1 MGISVTEIRLLP
13 SGCELFPEG
22 LIERQSLL
30 KFQAAQSFLGEV
42 LFIVLRQL
50 KVSQSLSPLEKY
62 VHECHENLILYWKSN
77 IIKNVAP

>member
-42 LFIVLRQL
+42 LFIVLRPL
-50 KVSQSLSPLEKY
+50 KVSK
-62 VHECHENLILYWKSN
+62 C
-77 IIKNVAP
+77 